1 MRHCQLRHADC
12 THVARLH
19 VGAASIPTQSP
30 SQREGRKHYGDK
42 QADSAPSTRCSSCH
56 IHPAICPD
64 PPVILLSGYVTCKHG
79 SALLASV
86 SASGHHMQLRELI
99 PGRAG
104 GAATAATWRV
114 TSSGKR
120 PGSRARL
127 QGLGRPVSADERII
141 SSPSALPDEVVEK
154 RTLRLRKNRSGRG
167 TPLLDAVPSRARS
180 ISTARQPAQV
190 GLYPAKQTNHD
201 SHSEYHH
208 SPNPGL
214 EHPDSTWAVT
224 TKVRQASMIV
234 EKFQQ
239 DGEGEPQLGGVQAQA
254 PLEAGDGEVLY
265 SYMRALSLPSSLPS
279 SLPANLTLSVSSSLS
294 IPLSGFQKLQS
305 RKVPLPT

>member
-42 QADSAPSTRCSSCH
+42 QADSATSTRCSSCH
-56 IHPAICPD
+56 MLCA
-64 PPVILLSGYVTCKHG
+64 PVILQSVYVTCKHG

-86 SASGHHMQLRELI
+86 SASGHHVQLRELI

-104 GAATAATWRV
+104 GAATAATWRA

-154 RTLRLRKNRSGRG
+154 RTLRLSKNRSGRG
-167 TPLLDAVPSRARS
+167 TPLLDAVPSRARTT
-180 ISTARQPAQV
+180 STARQPAQV
-190 GLYPAKQTNHD
+190 GLYPSKEANYD
-201 SHSEYHH
+201 SHSGYHH

-214 EHPDSTWAVT
+214 EHLDSTLSVT
-224 TKVRQASMIV
+224 TNIRQASIIV
-234 EKFQQ
+234 KKFQQ
-239 DGEGEPQLGGVQAQA
+239 EEEGELHLGGVQAQA
-254 PLEAGDGEVLY
+254 PREAGDGGPGGWHY
-265 SYMRALSLPSSLPS
+265 
-279 SLPANLTLSVSSSLS
+279 PASACTSPGGTGLD
-294 IPLSGFQKLQS
+294 P
-305 RKVPLPT
+305 